1 MKIDDI
7 YPAYNARHLK
17 PNEVGESFIWSA
29 NFQKLIQNG
38 HSVILGARGCG
49 KTTLMKMLTIP
60 ALNSWN
66 DERANVIKSNIPFY
80 AVYISTDI
88 YWDVKNQTSSAQ
100 LERFKNFDEII
111 SAFSVNSNVFTSL
124 CDTLQYIIG
133 EKDYDESKEIE
144 LCKSL
149 IEAWQ
154 LNHVIPKLNFV
165 REALNKRVDEVNQ
178 LVQDLIFNYKDG
190 DEIPY
195 HSYFNLSFES
205 SLEVIIPI
213 FERIYKIQNGKSWA
227 LCFDELEFAPLW
239 LQQKLFRSLR
249 SRKQF
254 LIYKL
259 SASPI
264 LSSELEKLM
273 QSEYAA
279 TSGND
284 LQLIK
289 MWNSSDTE
297 TFSLQIIDSLLRKKF
312 NGKKASD
319 FFGSN
324 EIYNSSN
331 LYTKGSTFYRKI
343 IELAKKDESFAD
355 FLKTKNI
362 NPDHPIMD
370 DRHLRDTLFRKIKP
384 IVYFRSFYIDEIE
397 TDIHNKTN
405 KVSYRSRKKT
415 KDLFSGIEV
424 LSKICDGNPR
434 WLIGIINSI
443 LLKASD
449 KNAEKQLQFDELRSA
464 ALKFK
469 NVIANIP
476 IGNNTNLPLID
487 IIERIGIFFRYQVLG
502 EKFQMDP
509 RGTFVVDI
517 NSTEVPDDIIFLLEK
532 AVSQGAIILVDSND
546 DSFDFKIRGKKF
558 KLAYLFS
565 LLYYLPLRN
574 YPDAKLSECL
584 RGVRYLNQKTLFD

>member
-29 NFQKLIQNG
+29 NFEKLIQNS

-66 DERANVIKSNIPFY
+66 DKRATVIKDRIPFY

-88 YWDVKNQTSSAQ
+88 YWDVKNQISSIQ
-100 LERFKNFDEII
+100 LEKLRNFDEII

-124 CDTLQYIIG
+124 CDTFQYIID
-133 EKDYDESKEIE
+133 EKEFDESKEIE
-144 LCKSL
+144 LCKYL
-149 IEAWQ
+149 IESWQ
-154 LNHVIPKLNFV
+154 LNQVIPKLKFV
-165 REALNKRVDEVNQ
+165 KRAVNKRIDEVNQ
-178 LVQDLIFNYKDG
+178 LVQDLIFNYKEG
-190 DEIPY
+190 DEIP
-195 HSYFNLSFES
+195 HRSYFNLSFES
-205 SLEVIIPI
+205 SIEAIIPV
-213 FERIYKIQNGKSWA
+213 FEGIYGIENKKSWA

-239 LQQKLFRSLR
+239 LQRKLFRSLR
-249 SRKQF
+249 SRKQYI
-254 LIYKL
+254 LYKL

-264 LSSELEKLM
+264 LSRELENLM

-297 TFSLQIIDSLLRKKF
+297 IFSLQIIDSLLNKKF
-312 NGKKASD
+312 NGRKAAEY
-319 FFGSN
+319 FGSN

-331 LYTKGSTFYRKI
+331 LYRKGSTFYKKI
-343 IELAKKDESFAD
+343 IELAKKDYSFSE
-355 FLKTKNI
+355 FLKVRNI
-362 NPDHPIMD
+362 NPANPLMNDKD
-370 DRHLRDTLFRKIKP
+370 LKDTLFRKIKP
-384 IVYFRSFYIDEIE
+384 IVYFRSFYIDEVGI
-397 TDIHNKTN
+397 NKRKK
-405 KVSYRSRKKT
+405 KVNYRSRKKE
-415 KDLFSGIEV
+415 KELFSGIEV
-424 LSKICDGNPR
+424 LAKICDGNPR

-443 LLKASD
+443 VQKSTE
-449 KNAEKQLQFDELRSA
+449 KSAEKQLQFDELHSA
-464 ALKFK
+464 ALKFR

-487 IIERIGIFFRYQVLG
+487 IIDRIGNFFRNQILG
-502 EKFQMDP
+502 EKFRMDP
-509 RGTFVVDI
+509 RGTFEVDI
-517 NSTEVPDDIIFLLEK
+517 NPSEVSDDIIFLLEK

-558 KLAYLFS
+558 KLAFLFS
-565 LLYYLPLRN
+565 LLYSIPLRN
-574 YPDAKLSECL
+574 YPDTKLSKCL
-584 RGVRYLNQKTLFD
+584 RGVELINQKTLFD